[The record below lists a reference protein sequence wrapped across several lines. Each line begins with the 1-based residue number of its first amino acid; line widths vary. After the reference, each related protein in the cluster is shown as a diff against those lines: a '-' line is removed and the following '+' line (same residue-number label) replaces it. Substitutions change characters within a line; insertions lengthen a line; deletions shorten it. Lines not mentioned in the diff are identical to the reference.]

1 MNRSWNGCVASLI
14 AIATI
19 SPLTLAMAA
28 QIGSYVG
35 RLLSVGVVLVGAQ
48 SASAHHSRAMFDMAR
63 NITYQ
68 GVVKEYQWQDPHS
81 HIVIVVGNDAKD
93 RSTIGTWVVEAS
105 AVSIMTSRGFTK
117 GMFKPGDPITVVA
130 HPNRNEVTGTVL
142 LFYVIRPD
150 GKRLYRAAHRYD
162 MEREEP

>member
-1 MNRSWNGCVASLI
+1 MEGRLWFSMVVLSA
-14 AIATI
+14 
-19 SPLTLAMAA
+19 AA
-28 QIGSYVG
+28 QP
-35 RLLSVGVVLVGAQ
+35 AN
-48 SASAHHSRAMFDMAR
+48 AHHSRAMFDMAR

-68 GVVKEYQWQDPHS
+68 GVVSEYRWQDPHT

-105 AVSIMTSRGFTK
+105 AVSIMTSRGFTRD
-117 GMFKPGDPITVVA
+117 MFRAGDPITVVA
-130 HPNRNEVTGTVL
+130 HPNRNGEKGTIL

-162 MEREEP
+162 LEREEP